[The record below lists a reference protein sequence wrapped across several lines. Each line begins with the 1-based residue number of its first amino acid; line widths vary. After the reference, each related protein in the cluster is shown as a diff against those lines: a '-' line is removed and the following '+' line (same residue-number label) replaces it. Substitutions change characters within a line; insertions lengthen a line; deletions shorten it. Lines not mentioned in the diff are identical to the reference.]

1 MSGTSMDGIDISLV
15 KTNGKKIIRLNKN
28 YFFEYNKKTKDF
40 LLKILEKDLKSK
52 LTKKLILDNI
62 ITNLHYKALIR
73 LNILKDCD
81 LIAFHGQTIYHNPN
95 FKTSIQLG
103 NPQKL
108 ANLLK
113 KDVVSDFRVKD
124 IKLGGEGAP
133 LAPIYHKIII
143 EELNLSLPSSIL
155 NIGGVSNLT
164 FWDGT
169 ELIGFDIGPGNALM
183 NDFMKKK
190 FNKYFDENGDEAKKG
205 NPNREILVKFLQNDF
220 FYKRPPKSLDRN
232 TFKNLYLH
240 LLEKNLSPND
250 TMATLNEFTV
260 ESIIKGFEF
269 LPKKSKNV
277 IVTGGGY
284 KNNYL
289 ISRLKERLR
298 MVFIEEKDLNIN
310 FDFIEAELMALLA
323 ARSIYNLPYTFP
335 TTTGILN
342 ASSGGR
348 RYNYL

>member
-1 MSGTSMDGIDISLV
+1 MKNSFLNIVGLMSGTSMDGIDISLV

-40 LLKILEKDLKSK
+40 LLKILEEDLKSK
-52 LTKKLILDNI
+52 LAKKLILDNI
-62 ITNLHYKALIR
+62 ITNLHYKALIK
-73 LNILKDCD
+73 LDILKDCD

-95 FKTSIQLG
+95 FKSSIQLG

-124 IKLGGEGAP
+124 ITLGGEGAP

-155 NIGGVSNLT
+155 NIGGVSNLS

-169 ELIGFDIGPGNALM
+169 VLIGFDIGPGNALM

-205 NPNREILVKFLQNDF
+205 NPNREILAKFLQNDF

-232 TFKNLYLH
+232 TFKKLDLY

-250 TMATLNEFTV
+250 NMATLNEFTV
-260 ESIIKGFEF
+260 ESIIKGFK
-269 LPKKSKNV
+269 LVKS
-277 IVTGGGY
+277 
-284 KNNYL
+284 
-289 ISRLKERLR
+289 LK
-298 MVFIEEKDLNIN
+298 
-310 FDFIEAELMALLA
+310 
-323 ARSIYNLPYTFP
+323 Y
-335 TTTGILN
+335 
-342 ASSGGR
+342 
-348 RYNYL
+348 